1 MNRDLEGKTIIVT
14 GGGSGIGRAAALAC
28 SVAGARVVVADI
40 GVAEGEETVSTIRRA
55 GGDAIFVATNVANE
69 EQVEALVAAALSRYG
84 RLDGAFNNAG
94 LSQTNVLLHELTAA
108 QWRRIQSVNYDGV
121 FFCMKHEIRAMLQ
134 TGGGSIVN
142 TSSTLGRVAMRSAA
156 DYCGSKGGVLGVTK
170 GAAVDY
176 GDKHIRVNAVLPGA
190 VDTPMVQA
198 LGSDPQFADL
208 IEKIRASHPLGRIG
222 VPQEIAA
229 AAVWLLSDKASFVTG
244 AELAVDGG
252 FLAT

>member
-40 GVAEGEETVSTIRRA
+40 GVVAGEETISAIRQA
-55 GGDAIFVATNVANE
+55 GGDAIFVATNVADE
-69 EQVEALVAAALSRYG
+69 GQVKALVDAALSKYG

-94 LSQTNVLLHELTAA
+94 LSQTNVMLHELTAE
-108 QWRRIQSVNYDGV
+108 QWRRIQAVNYDGV

-170 GAAVDY
+170 G
-176 GDKHIRVNAVLPGA
+176 RCCRL
-190 VDTPMVQA
+190 
-198 LGSDPQFADL
+198 
-208 IEKIRASHPLGRIG
+208 R
-222 VPQEIAA
+222 
-229 AAVWLLSDKASFVTG
+229 
-244 AELAVDGG
+244 
-252 FLAT
+252 